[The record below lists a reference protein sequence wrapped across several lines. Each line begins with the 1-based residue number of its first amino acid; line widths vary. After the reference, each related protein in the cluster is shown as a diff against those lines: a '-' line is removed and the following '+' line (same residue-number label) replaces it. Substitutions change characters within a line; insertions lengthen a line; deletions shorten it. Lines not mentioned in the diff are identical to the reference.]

1 MNCPNSNSKA
11 SKKENFSTFFHSD
24 SKGVDD
30 VYHIGEGNLFWL
42 LLSGM
47 LISSENILTVTPRN
61 KA

>member
-30 VYHIGEGNLFWL
+30 VYPHWWGQSILIATKWNANLIWKH
-42 LLSGM
+42 SY
-47 LISSENILTVTPRN
+47 SYTQ
-61 KA
+61 K